1 MKKYLCIKNQFL
13 KKNGLEIVP
22 IRRKDRLKIME
33 WRNEQTYHLRQNGL
47 LTEKDQ
53 NNYFK
58 NVLDPL
64 FNDPEPQQVLFSYI
78 KEDTCIGYGGLVNIN
93 WHDKHAEL
101 SFLLDTNLKKNSSD
115 YQNYFSIFIEL
126 IKKIAF
132 NEMNLNR
139 IYTETYSFRSKH
151 IAILEN
157 NKFLFEG
164 SMKQHIYIKDDDRFY
179 DSLLHGCLKENY
191 EK

>member
-13 KKNGLEIVP
+13 KKNDLEIAP
-22 IRRKDRLKIME
+22 IRHEDRLKIMQ

-47 LTEKDQ
+47 LTKKDQ

-58 NVLDPL
+58 NVIEHL
-64 FNDPEPQQVLFSYI
+64 FNDPKPQQVLFSYI
-78 KEDTCIGYGGLVNIN
+78 KQDICIGYGGLVNIN
-93 WHDKHAEL
+93 WHDKCAEL
-101 SFLLDTNLKKNSSD
+101 SFLLDTNLKKNRRD

-132 NEMNLNR
+132 NEMDLNR

-157 NKFLFEG
+157 NKFIYEG
-164 SMKQHIYIKDDDRFY
+164 CMKQHIYMKEDNTFY
-179 DSLLHGCLKENY
+179 NSILHGCLKEKY